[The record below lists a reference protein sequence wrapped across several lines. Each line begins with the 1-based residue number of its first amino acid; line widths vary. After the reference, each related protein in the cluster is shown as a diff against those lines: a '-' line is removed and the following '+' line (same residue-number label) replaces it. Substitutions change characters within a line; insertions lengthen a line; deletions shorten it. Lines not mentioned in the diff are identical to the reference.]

1 MIHIEISNHLCQ
13 SLLMQTQVPGFEPNL
28 WIWHDLKIR
37 IQGTDTEI
45 WHVMW
50 DEWKPLMC
58 LLCSSYSY
66 LRPQRTTLQ
75 SASHP
80 DKNLWHGTRS
90 QAPSKDIVWQHLCV
104 HPHLDWRK
112 PDSVGHLWGI
122 SWNFM
127 QNILEREDLTV
138 LGNHQCF
145 AMWCFCAHQCGTGS
159 EFSWDNQSKLAHQ
172 SPQEDQQAFLQPLFA
187 LLSNNPKNPSLST
200 IEVRI
205 AKVTTAHA
213 KGDFSHHR
221 QFEQH
226 SSLKM
231 WHDMM
236 AWSCRSSTGRIV
248 SSKIKI
254 DVGPWIDD

>member
-1 MIHIEISNHLCQ
+1 MLGIFRVYPIFRLLNRNNFGHPIINHNKP
-13 SLLMQTQVPGFEPNL
+13 S
-28 WIWHDLKIR
+28 IWGWFKPPIKMVMTCGW
-37 IQGTDTEI
+37 IQGTDTQI

-58 LLCSSYSY
+58 FLCSSYSY

-159 EFSWDNQSKLAHQ
+159 EFSWDKLGQSVKTGTSVPTAKKNSKL
-172 SPQEDQQAFLQPLFA
+172 FLTKI
-187 LLSNNPKNPSLST
+187 SIHLST
-200 IEVRI
+200 IEI
-205 AKVTTAHA
+205 N
-213 KGDFSHHR
+213 
-221 QFEQH
+221 
-226 SSLKM
+226 
-231 WHDMM
+231 
-236 AWSCRSSTGRIV
+236 RSE
-248 SSKIKI
+248 
-254 DVGPWIDD
+254 DC

>member
-1 MIHIEISNHLCQ
+1 MVMTC
-13 SLLMQTQVPGFEPNL
+13 G
-28 WIWHDLKIR
+28 W
-37 IQGTDTEI
+37 IQGTDTQI

-58 LLCSSYSY
+58 FLCSSYSY

-159 EFSWDNQSKLAHQ
+159 EFSWDKLGQSVKTGTSVPTAKK
-172 SPQEDQQAFLQPLFA
+172 QQAISYQDIH
-187 LLSNNPKNPSLST
+187 PS
-200 IEVRI
+200 VHNRN
-205 AKVTTAHA
+205 
-213 KGDFSHHR
+213 
-221 QFEQH
+221 Q
-226 SSLKM
+226 
-231 WHDMM
+231 
-236 AWSCRSSTGRIV
+236 
-248 SSKIKI
+248 
-254 DVGPWIDD
+254 